1 MIKLCIIVALSEKCS
16 TYIHHL
22 ISLEFIKNLEIKSG
36 YDTKKIKLDKDDTVR
51 HIHSHK
57 NSLLMDL
64 NGVTLKQLKGP

>member
-1 MIKLCIIVALSEKCS
+1 MIKLCRILTLSEKCS

-22 ISLEFIKNLEIKSG
+22 LSLEFIKNLKIKTG

-57 NSLLMDL
+57 NSLLVDS
-64 NGVTLKQLKGP
+64 NGVTYFETA

>member
-1 MIKLCIIVALSEKCS
+1 MHN
-16 TYIHHL
+16 IHHL
-22 ISLEFIKNLEIKSG
+22 ISLEFIKDLEIKSE

-64 NGVTLKQLKGP
+64 NGLL